1 MTLFDGTFARGG
13 AALAVSDDA
22 WFRALLDVE
31 AALARA
37 AARVGLVPATAA
49 DAVTAACA
57 HPERLDL
64 ATVVARAADAGNPVP
79 PLVRVLQDAV
89 GERDAVAVHVGATSQ
104 DVLDT
109 ALLLL
114 ARNAVA
120 AVDADLAAAAETAA
134 GLARTHR
141 DDVVAGRTLMQQA
154 LPTTFGLKAAGWLAG
169 LDGARLRLAEVV
181 AALPVQYGGA
191 VGTLAAS
198 GGAGVALRAALAE
211 ELGLAGTAVPWHTV
225 RLPMA
230 DLAGALGAAAGV
242 VATVAVDVVLLA
254 QTEVAEVA
262 EVGEGPGSQQ
272 RGGSSAMPH
281 KRNPVAAI
289 SARACARRA
298 PGLVATLLS
307 AMEQEHERAAG
318 AWHSEWPTLTE
329 LLTTV
334 GSAASWLAESLR
346 GLRPDPARMAATAA
360 AAAEGPLAG
369 ALAEAL
375 SPALGKG
382 AAHDAAAA
390 AVREARDSE
399 RPLAEV
405 VAARTDV
412 DVRAVLAAGAPDVGE
427 AGVQVDA
434 ALAEH
439 ASLTTGSGA
448 SQRGTSEERTEPR
461 SQADEDRLTKG
472 SS

>member
-1 MTLFDGTFARGG
+1 MTGLFAGTFARGG
-13 AALAVSDDA
+13 AAAAVSDDA
-22 WFRALLDVE
+22 WFRALLEVE

-37 AARVGLVPATAA
+37 AAAAGLVPATAA

-57 HPERLDL
+57 DPSRLDL
-64 ATVVARAADAGNPVP
+64 AAVVAHAADAGNPVP
-79 PLVRVLQDAV
+79 PLVRALQAVV

-114 ARNAVA
+114 ARRAVA
-120 AVDADLAAAAETAA
+120 TLDADLAAAADSCAA
-134 GLARTHR
+134 LAREHR
-141 DDVVAGRTLMQQA
+141 DDVVVGRTLMQQA
-154 LPTTFGLKAAGWLAG
+154 LPTTFGLKAATWLAG

-181 AALPVQYGGA
+181 ASLPVQYGGA

-198 GGAGVALRAALAE
+198 RGAGVAVRAALAE
-211 ELGLAGTAVPWHTV
+211 ELGLVAPAVPWFTT
-225 RLPMA
+225 RLPVA

-254 QTEVAEVA
+254 QSEVAEVA
-262 EVGEGPGSQQ
+262 EAGEG

-298 PGLVATLLS
+298 PGLVATLLG

-318 AWHSEWPTLTE
+318 AWHSEWPTLTD
-329 LLTTV
+329 LLVTV
-334 GSAASWLAESLR
+334 GSAAAWLAESLR
-346 GLRPDPARMAATAA
+346 GLRPDVGRMAGAVSEAG
-360 AAAEGPLAG
+360 EGSLAG

-375 SPALGKG
+375 TPSLGRG
-382 AAHDAAAA
+382 AAHDAAAEA
-390 AVREARDSE
+390 ARHARETGRT
-399 RPLAEV
+399 LAEV
-405 VAARTDV
+405 VATRTDV
-412 DVRAVLAAGAPDVGE
+412 DVAAVLAAATPDVGE
-427 AGVQVDA
+427 AGAQVDA

-439 ASLTTGSGA
+439 EQLVEGA
-448 SQRGTSEERTEPR
+448 P
-461 SQADEDRLTKG
+461 
-472 SS
+472 